1 MQAHRRQ
8 FVIGPEPVAPDETWA
23 SIAIGE
29 GVHLSFQEALPVT
42 QVRDREGA
50 DWSLL
55 GIALQSD
62 PNRPSPPDEIASVR
76 SHEVDALTATWSGR
90 WGLIGRG
97 VLRPDACLFGC
108 YYGRDPE
115 GRLLASSSPALL
127 RALLPGG
134 DESPVLDAHI
144 GMDWY
149 PPPASRF
156 SNIKRLLP
164 SQVLAYTDAADP
176 VAHRPLLSRPFE
188 ADYEDTLSFVETAFR
203 TILRNVA
210 SLGRPTRLS
219 LTGGHDT
226 RVLLAAATRES
237 FELTTFTWDIPGM
250 SRADRVLPPLLA
262 RDAGASHRF
271 IRRRRFD
278 EEHLRMLDEHTA
290 LHTVDLDRELVPW
303 GQYEE
308 LPAGAVVLLGNLF
321 AIGAAYFYA
330 RLPARPT
337 SVAASVAEAF
347 GFGEHHAGSR
357 AHREGMN
364 EWADWIGSHPEPE
377 MDWRDRFCWEQWGTG
392 WAGAAEQGTEVVDV
406 DCISPMN
413 CEAIIAAV
421 LGLDPARRYGKR
433 WQIDLTYRLAP
444 SLADHPYYLG
454 GSLRTRFGWAA
465 SGLRHHPSKLRFV
478 SGRTRSLAARTLRRP
493 AP

>member
-1 MQAHRRQ
+1 M
-8 FVIGPEPVAPDETWA
+8 VAPDETWT

-42 QVRDREGA
+42 HVRDRDGI
-50 DWSLL
+50 DWYLL

-62 PNRPSPPDEIASVR
+62 PDRPSPPDEIASVR
-76 SHEVDALTATWSGR
+76 SDEVDALTATWSGR

-97 VLRPDACLFGC
+97 LLRPDACLFGC
-108 YYGRDPE
+108 YYGLDPN

-149 PPPASRF
+149 PPPSSRF

-164 SQVLAYTDAADP
+164 SQVLAYSNPADP
-176 VAHRPLLSRPFE
+176 VAPRRLLSRPFE
-188 ADYEDTLSFVETAFR
+188 GDYEDTLGFVETAFR
-203 TILRNVA
+203 TVLRNVA
-210 SLGRPTRLS
+210 SLGRPVEVS

-237 FELTTFTWDIPGM
+237 FEFTTFTWDVPGM

-262 RDAGASHRF
+262 RDAGVPHRF

-278 EEHLRMLDEHTA
+278 EEHLLMLDEHTA

-308 LPAGAVVLLGNLF
+308 LPAGCVVTLGNLF
-321 AIGAAYFYA
+321 AIGAMYFYT
-330 RLPARPT
+330 RLPARPA
-337 SVAASVAEAF
+337 SVTDSVAEAF
-347 GFGEHHAGSR
+347 DFGGQHAGSR
-357 AHREGMN
+357 AHREGID
-364 EWADWIGSHPEPE
+364 EWARWMDSHWEPAI
-377 MDWRDRFCWEQWGTG
+377 DWRDRFFWEQWGTG
-392 WAGAAEQGTEVVDV
+392 WAGAAEQGTEVVDL

-421 LGLDPARRYGKR
+421 LGLDPSRRYGKR
-433 WQIDLTYRLAP
+433 WQVDLTYRMAP

-454 GSLRTRFGWAA
+454 GSLRTRVGWAA
-465 SGLRHHPSKLRFV
+465 SGFRHHPSKVRFV
-478 SGRTRSLAARTLRRP
+478 TGRTRSLAARALSP
-493 AP
+493 SAP

>member
-1 MQAHRRQ
+1 MKAHRRQ
-8 FVIGPEPVAPDETWA
+8 FVIGPAPVAPDETWA
-23 SIAIGE
+23 STELGE
-29 GVHLSFQEALPVT
+29 GVHLSFQEALPVMH
-42 QVRDREGA
+42 VRDRDGT
-50 DWSLL
+50 DWYLL

-62 PNRPSPPDEIASVR
+62 PNRPSPLDEITAAGSN
-76 SHEVDALTATWSGR
+76 EVDALATTWSGR

-115 GRLLASSSPALL
+115 GRLLVSSSPALL

-134 DESPVLDAHI
+134 DESPVLDAHV

-156 SNIKRLLP
+156 SNVKRLLP
-164 SQVLAYTDAADP
+164 SQVLAYTDPGDP
-176 VAHRPLLSRPFE
+176 VAHRRLLRQPFE
-188 ADYEDTLSFVETAFR
+188 ADYEATLAFVETAIR
-203 TILRNVA
+203 TVLRNAA
-210 SLGRPTRLS
+210 SLGRPIRLS

-226 RVLLAAATRES
+226 RVLLAAATRER
-237 FELTTFTWDIPGM
+237 FDYTTFTWDIPGM
-250 SRADRVLPPLLA
+250 SPADRVLPPLLA
-262 RDAGASHRF
+262 RDAGVSHRF
-271 IRRRRFD
+271 IARRRFD
-278 EEHLRMLDEHTA
+278 EGHLRMLDEHTA

-308 LPAGAVVLLGNLF
+308 LPADAVVLLGNLF
-321 AIGAAYFYA
+321 AIGATYFYT
-330 RLPARPT
+330 RLPARPA
-337 SVAASVAEAF
+337 SVATSVAEAF
-347 GFGEHHAGSR
+347 GFEEHHAGSR
-357 AHREGMN
+357 AHREGMD
-364 EWADWIGSHPEPE
+364 EWADWIESYPEPA
-377 MDWRDRFCWEQWGTG
+377 MDWRDRFFWEQWGTG
-392 WAGAAEQGTEVVDV
+392 WAGAAEQGTEVVDL

-421 LGLDPARRYGKR
+421 LGLDPSRRYGKR
-433 WQIDLTYRLAP
+433 WQVDLTYRLAP

-465 SGLRHHPSKLRFV
+465 SGLRHHPSKLRFLA
-478 SGRTRSLAARTLRRP
+478 GRTRSLVARALSRS